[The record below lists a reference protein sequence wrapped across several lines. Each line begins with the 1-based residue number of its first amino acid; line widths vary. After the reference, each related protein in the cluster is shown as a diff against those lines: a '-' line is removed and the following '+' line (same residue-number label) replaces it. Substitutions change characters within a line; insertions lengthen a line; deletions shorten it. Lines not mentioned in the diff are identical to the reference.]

1 MKISD
6 IGGEIALIKRLT
18 DRQQTT
24 DPTIIKGVGD
34 DCAVL
39 DAGTSM
45 YQVVTADMMVEN
57 DHFDLKWFS
66 PEQIGSKLVECNVS
80 DITSMGGTPAYG
92 IISMSLPPDTDL
104 EFMDAF
110 YDGIY
115 AACSRHGLR
124 IIGGDTTHGTELVFN
139 MTMLGH
145 VEKEFLR
152 TRAMAQEGDAICVTG
167 QLGGS
172 AAGLM
177 ILTHGLCGNTTR
189 FLEPRS
195 RTVEEGKI
203 MAKYAHAMI
212 DVSDGLGSEVAHI
225 CDESH
230 VGAEIYHEAIPI
242 SDVARKVAESL
253 STSPQDYA
261 LYGGEDFELVF
272 TISSSRIDALRTEF
286 KDFTVV
292 GMVLAEQEGIMLN
305 KNGIKS
311 QLKRGFDHFS

>member
-1 MKISD
+1 
-6 IGGEIALIKRLT
+6 
-18 DRQQTT
+18 
-24 DPTIIKGVGD
+24 
-34 DCAVL
+34 
-39 DAGTSM
+39 
-45 YQVVTADMMVEN
+45 
-57 DHFDLKWFS
+57 
-66 PEQIGSKLVECNVS
+66 
-80 DITSMGGTPAYG
+80 
-92 IISMSLPPDTDL
+92 
-104 EFMDAF
+104 
-110 YDGIY
+110 
-115 AACSRHGLR
+115 
-124 IIGGDTTHGTELVFN
+124 
-139 MTMLGH
+139 
-145 VEKEFLR
+145 
-152 TRAMAQEGDAICVTG
+152 
-167 QLGGS
+167 
-172 AAGLM
+172 M